1 MLATNL
7 VSFKTCGLLEM
18 LNKVAKLA
26 LVSTALAPICLTLW
40 FVDLSNQW
48 DTALPWSQNIVDH
61 WQAGSVY
68 LIAAFVLSGLCFGLI
83 RISARVL
90 EPLPVKIKAVKT
102 VDKEIVGFLLVYLL
116 PLINQSQ
123 DTVSV
128 PVLVFIAVIFFF
140 IVYNSHAYHFNP
152 VLGIFGYHFYEVTIE
167 GDITYVLITAQNITD
182 CKNVS
187 QVVQL
192 TEYMILDAN
201 NA

>member
-1 MLATNL
+1 
-7 VSFKTCGLLEM
+7 M
-18 LNKVAKLA
+18 LNKAAKLA
-26 LVSTALAPICLTLW
+26 LVATSMAPICLTLW
-40 FVDLSNQW
+40 FVEISSAW
-48 DTALPWSQNIVDH
+48 ETALPWSDNIDAH
-61 WQAGSVY
+61 WQEGSGY
-68 LIAAFVLSGLCFGLI
+68 LLATLTLSVLCFGLVLL
-83 RISARVL
+83 SASASRYGL

-116 PLINQSQ
+116 PLINQGQ
-123 DTVSV
+123 NTVSV

-152 VLGIFGYHFYEVTIE
+152 LLGFFGYHFYEVTIE
-167 GDITYVLITAQNITD
+167 GDITYVLITRQNITD

-201 NA
+201 DAQ